1 MWLLDRLLA
10 KDSRRMLVAKVL
22 DNADVM
28 LLLSKY
34 LDIQSLLILLAVI
47 FCSKLGQSKSTRSDE
62 AGRC

>member
-47 FCSKLGQSKSTRSDE
+47 ICSKLGQSKSTRSDE